1 MARDSRICD
10 NDIRKI
16 LIFFSRIILRFG
28 AATLRVV
35 YLSFVEQGIVC
46 PLLFFLVCTVQSQYI
61 GHLHDGVILPLRP
74 ESFSFF
80 LSYLN
85 FVIPVRFE

>member
-1 MARDSRICD
+1 MVIAHDFVNRLKQLHLNYKGFMR
-10 NDIRKI
+10 RKA
-16 LIFFSRIILRFG
+16 L
-28 AATLRVV
+28 
-35 YLSFVEQGIVC
+35 
-46 PLLFFLVCTVQSQYI
+46 PI

-85 FVIPVRFE
+85 FVIPVRFI